1 MLKFYARFEINDQT
15 GDPLTD
21 HDMMQLHYDRI
32 TALQKAAFV
41 KYAELRRFALTN
53 VASINTREALTKHFE
68 SLRYGMFFT
77 LENFWRENNIL
88 HCNFPVRLYC
98 KMSRLTSSYCHLQTI
113 RIMMRKTNNSLWNS
127 L

>member
-41 KYAELRRFALTN
+41 KYSELRQFALTN

-68 SLRYGMFFT
+68 NVRY
-77 LENFWRENNIL
+77 
-88 HCNFPVRLYC
+88 VRLIIKCFVVERNDYTIFVFHR
-98 KMSRLTSSYCHLQTI
+98 RLV
-113 RIMMRKTNNSLWNS
+113 
-127 L
+127 

>member
-68 SLRYGMFFT
+68 SLRYGMNFF
-77 LENFWRENNIL
+77 LL
-88 HCNFPVRLYC
+88 
-98 KMSRLTSSYCHLQTI
+98 S
-113 RIMMRKTNNSLWNS
+113 KTFGVKITFYIVIFQYDCIARCRGLPQAIATPRQFG
-127 L
+127 